1 MMLQP
6 LPAIQVLDVLCP
18 MHLQINAT
26 GHITHCGP
34 TLRKLRPSARWE
46 GERLLEVFRILR
58 PRAMQTMA
66 QFEEV
71 LGKRLHLEMRDEPRT
86 SLKGVITRDAE
97 RSGYILNTAFG
108 ISFLDAVRDYELT
121 GADFAPTDPT
131 VEMLYLVEAKSA
143 AMDASRKLNLKL
155 QSAKQEAEQQ
165 AVTDGLTGLMNRR
178 AMDDRLRS
186 LIASAT
192 PFALMHVDLDFF
204 KSVNDTLG
212 HAAGDHVLLNV
223 ARIFRELTRDND
235 IVGRV
240 GGDEFVILLPGRAPE
255 AELARVGRRIIDA
268 LEIPLDFKGNTCR
281 ISGSIGTVIWDGVSP
296 TDADMMLDDA
306 DVALY
311 ASKHA
316 GRGCQ
321 TFYHPDLRAANTA
334 GTAPISAR

>member
-6 LPAIQVLDVLCP
+6 LPSVQVLDVLCP
-18 MHLQINAT
+18 MHVQVSAT

-34 TLRKLRPSARWE
+34 TLRKLRPQGAWE
-46 GERLLEVFRILR
+46 GERLLEVFRVLR
-58 PRAMQTMA
+58 PRGVQHMSE
-66 QFEEV
+66 FEDV
-71 LGKRLHLEMRDEPRT
+71 TGKRLHLELRDAPRT
-86 SLKGVITRDAE
+86 TLKGVITKDAE
-97 RSGYILNTAFG
+97 QTGYILNTAFG
-108 ISFLDAVRDYELT
+108 ISFLDAVRDFELS

-143 AMDASRKLNLKL
+143 AMDASRKLNVKL
-155 QSAKQEAEQQ
+155 ESAKKAAEKQ
-165 AVTDGLTGLMNRR
+165 AVTDGLTGLLNRR
-178 AMDDRLRS
+178 AMDDRLQ
-186 LIASAT
+186 LFIASAT

-235 IVGRV
+235 VVGRV
-240 GGDEFVILLPGRAPE
+240 GGDEFVLLLPGTAPQE
-255 AELARVGRRIIDA
+255 ELSRVGRRIINA
-268 LEIPLDFKGNTCR
+268 LEVPVNFKGDACR
-281 ISGSIGTVIWDGVSP
+281 ISGSIGTVIWDGNSP
-296 TDADMMLDDA
+296 TDAEQMLDDA

-321 TFYHPDLRAANTA
+321 TFYHPDLRLAETA
-334 GTAPISAR
+334 GTAPVSAR